1 LFDEDFCSR
10 DHRQRYHERVRKA
23 LDHLPKGQAAPRPSA
38 VAGFQFEKP
47 RVQTPVMQVTRAA
60 ESYKETTAPA
70 IPEFAHTASTA
81 SLDAAPFTASAPQP
95 AVAAEEQQKHDAEA
109 TFAPASIMSI
119 DNLRS
124 RLHRAQS
131 SAAAPVLAS
140 PVAIAPLMGNMALK
154 VSHRALTEPQV
165 FDELN
170 HVYLHVP
177 DPVLMT
183 RLPLGNAAQQ
193 IEPAAAN
200 YSHRHIAAAG
210 PSGAGRIEFFPVQEV
225 GAAGMPVVDAENSIP
240 EMAGHS
246 AENIWLEDPMSWQI
260 PVISLA
266 STRSALA
273 VMPMADRA
281 SVLQQFR
288 QAERAAAVS
297 APVMEWQFEATGLA
311 RESAKKTN
319 GLVVAPAMV
328 IEFPAASDRAA
339 QPYAE
344 SAAMLVLDNFELTL
358 PAGPAITEDL
368 LMPATEP
375 ADVAPLQ
382 SDAFGPQTKIGETLL
397 PRTSGWFPIGANKV
411 AKQAAFE
418 SNGVG
423 LNMPARAVR
432 LNHGP
437 DFCITSL
444 EIANSAA
451 RPVASDALGFAGT
464 VYAPEIPVSALDVK
478 LRPAASQPLV
488 PARAPE
494 TATNR
499 EAEAII
505 DLSIEIPAIDASP
518 AGFREQ
524 ALRKI
529 EMRVFDCGDRS
540 LHQFGWMEPKLTLQ
554 LPTMQYEE
562 YPLALKVSVPEP
574 RTVTVFETATLDEQG
589 KVLNIADAKTSKRFM
604 VPSYLKGMA
613 AGLMLASFLWFGS
626 SSIKSDGMTLR
637 PGDLIRL
644 TIQRRAVYETGDNF
658 HAGLASWDGKFA
670 KTWLYDKEG
679 FVRPGRLA
687 LFKPSHDMSDY
698 KLEFLTQ
705 VERKSVGWV
714 FRAEDEQN
722 YYAMKLAVTE
732 PGPRP
737 LVALVRYQ
745 VIDGKKES
753 RGETPLQVMMH
764 NNRPYRVQVDVKGN
778 QFQTSIEGQLVDS
791 WSDNRLKSGGV
802 GFFTDSS
809 EKARLYWM
817 KITKNSDFLGKLCA
831 VLVPKES

>member
-1 LFDEDFCSR
+1 MRCQYCGKNLWPLRGLFDEDFCSR

-23 LDHLPKGQAAPRPSA
+23 LDHLPKGEAAPRPSA

-47 RVQTPVMQVTRAA
+47 RVQAPVMQVTRAA

-81 SLDAAPFTASAPQP
+81 SLDAAPFTASALQP
-95 AVAAEEQQKHDAEA
+95 AVAAEEQHKHDAEA

-154 VSHRALTEPQV
+154 VSHRALTDPQV

-183 RLPLGNAAQQ
+183 RLPLGSAAQQ
-193 IEPAAAN
+193 IEPSAAN

-210 PSGAGRIEFFPVQEV
+210 PSGAGRIEFFPVQEM
-225 GAAGMPVVDAENSIP
+225 GAAGMPVADAENSIP

-260 PVISLA
+260 PVSLA

-281 SVLQQFR
+281 SVLEQFR
-288 QAERAAAVS
+288 HAERAAAVS
-297 APVMEWQFEATGLA
+297 APVMEWQFEAAGLA

-397 PRTSGWFPIGANKV
+397 PRTSGWFPIGAGEV

-418 SNGVG
+418 SNGAG
-423 LNMPARAVR
+423 LNMPVRAVR
-432 LNHGP
+432 SANAFTLCRSAVSSSDTRTSARGDCVRISP
-437 DFCITSL
+437 CARSPFCCERQARIT
-444 EIANSAA
+444 
-451 RPVASDALGFAGT
+451 
-464 VYAPEIPVSALDVK
+464 
-478 LRPAASQPLV
+478 
-488 PARAPE
+488 RAP
-494 TATNR
+494 
-499 EAEAII
+499 
-505 DLSIEIPAIDASP
+505 
-518 AGFREQ
+518 F
-524 ALRKI
+524 
-529 EMRVFDCGDRS
+529 
-540 LHQFGWMEPKLTLQ
+540 
-554 LPTMQYEE
+554 
-562 YPLALKVSVPEP
+562 
-574 RTVTVFETATLDEQG
+574 
-589 KVLNIADAKTSKRFM
+589 
-604 VPSYLKGMA
+604 
-613 AGLMLASFLWFGS
+613 
-626 SSIKSDGMTLR
+626 
-637 PGDLIRL
+637 
-644 TIQRRAVYETGDNF
+644 
-658 HAGLASWDGKFA
+658 
-670 KTWLYDKEG
+670 
-679 FVRPGRLA
+679 
-687 LFKPSHDMSDY
+687 
-698 KLEFLTQ
+698 
-705 VERKSVGWV
+705 
-714 FRAEDEQN
+714 
-722 YYAMKLAVTE
+722 
-732 PGPRP
+732 
-737 LVALVRYQ
+737 
-745 VIDGKKES
+745 
-753 RGETPLQVMMH
+753 
-764 NNRPYRVQVDVKGN
+764 
-778 QFQTSIEGQLVDS
+778 
-791 WSDNRLKSGGV
+791 
-802 GFFTDSS
+802 
-809 EKARLYWM
+809 
-817 KITKNSDFLGKLCA
+817 CA
-831 VLVPKES
+831 NA